1 MKAYLKG
8 IGFKDYQ
15 RTYSPV
21 YDSKVYD
28 KEAWEKLLED
38 FNENVKVGTYSK
50 LPYADWRV
58 LHLMDGDYKVVW
70 FEIDNIYLAPTVTH
84 IQEFRYLKDSDNFRM
99 IGTDKKYDTSEAYSF
114 GAYLADIL
122 FYDYFDY
129 TETGRVDDYRLFGL
143 DNLGAYGPE
152 DSIGWRALNWAL
164 NPAVEGKPGKM
175 IFKNVNDSIKNLS
188 YEFDKTTKILNNC
201 YNIYKDSNKEWLNTV
216 YKDVDRV
223 KTSAS
228 DCANVEVNPI
238 RAITVDEA
246 QQSIQDFL
254 NSQISTEASTASI
267 STDWKYD
274 TSTSKTVPIVGGGV
288 SDSTTIKI
296 GDDGS
301 YATYGTA
308 TISIDS
314 GLTDRLDTME
324 ERINKLE
331 TNNDDVKGKGNNMK
345 MFNFDFGPIKDN
357 DAIRMSPYGLAVKN
371 VNGTYQAYD
380 KKNGEIMDVDVFN
393 FKADNMFFKIP
404 VGIDAIEAGDVII
417 FNRRPCFVFG
427 FSEQGDVIAIDIAM
441 GEKKTIMPTRSPFGN
456 FSFITKVVSLLD
468 NMMTPPSN
476 DNPLGNMWMFTL
488 LDNDNKS
495 MKDILPMMMLM
506 NGTNNMSGFNPM
518 MFYFMSDKTD
528 GDKDWL
534 LPMLMMNNFSGKTN

>member
-1 MKAYLKG
+1 MKVYLKE
-8 IGFKDYQ
+8 IGFKDYR

-50 LPYADWRV
+50 LPYADWKV

-70 FEIDNIYLAPTVTH
+70 FEIDNVYLAPTVVH

-99 IGTDKKYDTSEAYSF
+99 VGTDKKYDTSEAYSF
-114 GAYLADIL
+114 GAYLADML
-122 FYDYFDY
+122 FYDYFDCME
-129 TETGRVDDYRLFGL
+129 TTGRVDDYRLFGL
-143 DNLGAYGPE
+143 NNLGAYGSE
-152 DSIGWRALNWAL
+152 DNIGWRALNWAL
-164 NPAVEGKPGKM
+164 NPAVEDTTGKM
-175 IFKNVNDSIKNLS
+175 IFEDIKDNIKNLG
-188 YEFDKTTKILNNC
+188 YNFDKTTEILNNC
-201 YNIYKDSNKEWLNTV
+201 FNIYKDSNKEWLNTV

-223 KTSAS
+223 KASVS
-228 DCANVEVNPI
+228 DCANVEVNSI
-238 RAITVDEA
+238 RAITKDEA
-246 QQSIQDFL
+246 QQAAQDFL
-254 NSQISTEASTASI
+254 NSQISTEASTATT

-288 SDSTTIKI
+288 SDSATIKI
-296 GDDGS
+296 SNNGS
-301 YATYGTA
+301 YGAT
-308 TISIDS
+308 TISIDT
-314 GLTDRLDTME
+314 GINDRLDTME

-331 TNNDDVKGKGNNMK
+331 TNNDDVKGKENNMK

-357 DAIRMSPYGLAVKN
+357 DAVRMSPYGLAVKN

-441 GEKKTIMPTRSPFGN
+441 GEKKTIMPTRSPFGFN
-456 FSFITKVVSLLD
+456 FITKVMSLAD
-468 NMMTPPSN
+468 GMFGDTPSA
-476 DNPLGNMWMFTL
+476 DNPFGNMWMFAMMD
-488 LDNDNKS
+488 DNSS
-495 MKDILPMMMLM
+495 MKDMLPMMMLM
-506 NGTNNMSGFNPM
+506 NGKAGGTMDPM
-518 MFYFMSDKTD
+518 MLYFMMKD
-528 GDKDWL
+528 GNEDKDSM
-534 LPMLMMNNFSGKTN
+534 LPFLFMMNKK

>member
-1 MKAYLKG
+1 MKVYLKG
-8 IGFKDYQ
+8 IGFKDYR

-70 FEIDNIYLAPTVTH
+70 FEIDNIYLAPTVAH

-99 IGTDKKYDTSEAYSF
+99 VGTDKKYDISDAYSF

-129 TETGRVDDYRLFGL
+129 TETTGKVDDYRLFGL
-143 DNLGAYGPE
+143 DNLGAYDSE
-152 DSIGWRALNWAL
+152 DNIGWRALNWAL
-164 NPAVEGKPGKM
+164 NPAVEGKTGKM
-175 IFKNVNDSIKNLS
+175 IFENVKDNIKNLG

-201 YNIYKDSNKEWLNTV
+201 YNIYKDSNKDWLNTI

-228 DCANVEVNPI
+228 DCTNVEVNPI
-238 RAITVDEA
+238 RAITKDEA

-254 NSQISTEASTASI
+254 NSQISTEASTATV

-274 TSTSKTVPIVGGGV
+274 TSTSKTVSIVGGGV
-288 SDSTTIKI
+288 SDFTTIKI
-296 GDDGS
+296 GNDGS
-301 YATYGTA
+301 YGTA
-308 TISIDS
+308 TISIGDN
-314 GLTDRLDTME
+314 LTSRLDTME

-357 DAIRMSPYGLAVKN
+357 DAVRMSPYGLAVKN

-380 KKNGEIMDVDVFN
+380 KKNGEMMDVDVFN
-393 FKADNMFFKIP
+393 FKADNMFFKVP
-404 VGIDAIEAGDVII
+404 VAIDAVQAGDVII
-417 FNRRPCFVFG
+417 FNRKPCFVFG
-427 FSEQGDVIAIDIAM
+427 FSEQGDVIVIDIAL
-441 GEKKTIMPTRSPFGN
+441 GEKKTILPSKSPFN
-456 FSFITKVVSLLD
+456 FNYITKVVSFVD
-468 NMMTPPSN
+468 NMLGGEAPSAEN
-476 DNPLGNMWMFTL
+476 PFGNILPFMMMSEDNS
-488 LDNDNKS
+488 S
-495 MKDILPMMMLM
+495 MKDMLPMMMLM
-506 NGTNNMSGFNPM
+506 NGNAGGTMDPM
-518 MFYFMSDKTD
+518 MLYFMMKDSNGDTD
-528 GDKDWL
+528 SM
-534 LPMLMMNNFSGKTN
+534 LPFLLMMNKK

>member
-1 MKAYLKG
+1 MKVYLKG
-8 IGFKDYQ
+8 IGFKDYR

-21 YDSKVYD
+21 YDSKVYN
-28 KEAWEKLLED
+28 KEAWEKLLKD
-38 FNENVKVGTYSK
+38 FNENVKVGTYNK
-50 LPYADWRV
+50 LPYADWKV

-70 FEIDNIYLAPTVTH
+70 FEIDNVYLAPTVVH

-99 IGTDKKYDTSEAYSF
+99 VGIDKKYDTSEAYSF
-114 GAYLADIL
+114 GAYLADML
-122 FYDYFDY
+122 FYDYFDCIE
-129 TETGRVDDYRLFGL
+129 TTGRVDDYRLFGL
-143 DNLGAYGPE
+143 NNLGAYGSE
-152 DSIGWRALNWAL
+152 DNIGWRALNWAL
-164 NPAVEGKPGKM
+164 NPAVEDTTGKM
-175 IFKNVNDSIKNLS
+175 IFEDIKDNIKNLG
-188 YEFDKTTKILNNC
+188 YNFDKTTEILNNY

-223 KTSAS
+223 KASVS

-238 RAITVDEA
+238 RAITKDEA
-246 QQSIQDFL
+246 QQAAQDFL
-254 NSQISTEASTASI
+254 NSQISTEASTATT

-288 SDSTTIKI
+288 SDSATIKI
-296 GDDGS
+296 GNNGS
-301 YATYGTA
+301 YGAT

-314 GLTDRLDTME
+314 GLTNRIDTIE

-331 TNNDDVKGKGNNMK
+331 TNNDDMKGKGNNMK

-357 DAIRMSPYGLAVKN
+357 DAVRMSPYGLAVKN

-393 FKADNMFFKIP
+393 FKADNMFFKMP

-441 GEKKTIMPTRSPFGN
+441 GEKKTIMPTRSPFGFN
-456 FSFITKVVSLLD
+456 FITKVVSLAD
-468 NMMTPPSN
+468 GMFGDAPSA
-476 DNPLGNMWMFTL
+476 DNPFGNMWMFAMMD
-488 LDNDNKS
+488 DNSS
-495 MKDILPMMMLM
+495 MKDMLPMMMLM
-506 NGTNNMSGFNPM
+506 NGQAGGTMDPM
-518 MFYFMSDKTD
+518 MLYFMMKDDKGTD
-528 GDKDWL
+528 DSMLPL
-534 LPMLMMNNFSGKTN
+534 LLMMNMKK